1 MQPSISQAP
10 TESPSNVPSLSP
22 SESPSDVPSN
32 RPSTTLNYMTV
43 EYSFDI
49 SYPPG
54 EDHTQIKQ
62 DIEGNVTESLQNI
75 LSDTSDI
82 LFPLRQ
88 NYGLAFSKEEDANT
102 FVYEQEDAV
111 GKCSFVHCVYRF
123 CYHN

>member
-1 MQPSISQAP
+1 
-10 TESPSNVPSLSP
+10 
-22 SESPSDVPSN
+22 
-32 RPSTTLNYMTV
+32 MTV

-62 DIEGNVTESLQNI
+62 DIEGNVTESLQYI

-111 GKCSFVHCVYRF
+111 GKCSCLTYIDFVMANLTSLTIPF
-123 CYHN
+123 S

>member
-10 TESPSNVPSLSP
+10 TESPSNVPSFTP
-22 SESPSDVPSN
+22 SVSPSDVPSN
-32 RPSTTLNYMTV
+32 MPSTALNYMTV

-62 DIEGNVTESLQNI
+62 DIEGNVTESLQDI
-75 LSDTSDI
+75 LSDRSDI

-88 NYGLAFSKEEDANT
+88 NYGLAFSKEDLT
-102 FVYEQEDAV
+102 FVYEEQEDAV
-111 GKCSFVHCVYRF
+111 GKCSYLTLYRF
-123 CYHN
+123 YCHD